1 MLKGSTNKI
10 EDIFLKV
17 LYFFNNSREMTM
29 KIHEA

>member
-1 MLKGSTNKI
+1 MLGSANKI
-10 EDIFLKV
+10 EDLFLKV